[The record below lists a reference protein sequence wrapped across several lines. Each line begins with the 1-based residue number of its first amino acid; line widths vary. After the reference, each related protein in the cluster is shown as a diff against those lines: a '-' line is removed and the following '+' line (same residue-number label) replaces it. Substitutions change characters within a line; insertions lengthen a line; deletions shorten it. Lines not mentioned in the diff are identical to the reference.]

1 MDQNY
6 HQNFILKSLKTLP
19 RVFRLGSDFFKQLFE
34 IQKRGKVLLWNEV
47 KCKIEACYS
56 ELILVSVVYG
66 KSCGEVNIHVNAMHN
81 KHSWGSKEMQFLKN
95 ENYSKICAWNF
106 PFFFPKVFCQ
116 YQPEKLRKKHGK
128 FPQIPKI
135 YDAKHWLNVYVEASL
150 CWP

>member
-6 HQNFILKSLKTLP
+6 HQNFILKSLKNLP
-19 RVFRLGSDFFKQLFE
+19 RIFRLGSDFFKQLFE

-81 KHSWGSKEMQFLKN
+81 KHSWGSKEMQFFKN
-95 ENYSKICAWNF
+95 ENFLKFIDENC
-106 PFFFPKVFCQ
+106 FFPKFLACASVKN
-116 YQPEKLRKKHGK
+116 YRKKTWK
-128 FPQIPKI
+128 ISPDPQDI
-135 YDAKHWLNVYVEASL
+135 
-150 CWP
+150 